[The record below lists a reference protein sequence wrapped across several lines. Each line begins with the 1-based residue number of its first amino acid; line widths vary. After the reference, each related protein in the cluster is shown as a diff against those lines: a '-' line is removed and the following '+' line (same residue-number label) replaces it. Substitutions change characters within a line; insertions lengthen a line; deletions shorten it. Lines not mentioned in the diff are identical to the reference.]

1 MSDHEIV
8 IGTVPYLNAC
18 PLVDW
23 FHFDG
28 RDRGVSVVDAVP
40 SALAT
45 LIKSGDVAVG
55 LVSTLQ
61 AIVDPSMHVLD
72 GVGVAATGK
81 VESVRLFSKCP
92 ITSIETI
99 ALDSSSNTS
108 NVLLQILMIK
118 RYGKSC
124 VYTHHQPNLASMT
137 SCSDA
142 ALLIGDNGYAEID
155 EYPYVYDLGQEWFEY
170 TGLPFVYAVWTSR
183 APITAELMDLLN
195 QACDWGTAKLDFLAE
210 ARALKHGTTVPRAL
224 HYFNEVM
231 QYRLRQSH
239 RDGLALY
246 TAYVRELESNLVM
259 HRY

>member
-1 MSDHEIV
+1 MSDHRFV
-8 IGTVPYLNAC
+8 VGTVPYLNAC

-28 RDRGVSVVDAVP
+28 SDRGVSVVDAVP
-40 SALAT
+40 SALAS
-45 LIKSGDVAVG
+45 LIHAGDVAVG

-61 AIVDPSMHVLD
+61 AIIQPEMYTIADI
-72 GVGVAATGK
+72 GVAATGA

-92 ITSIETI
+92 ITSIQTI

-108 NVLLQILMIK
+108 NVLVQILMAK
-118 RYGKSC
+118 RYGMSC
-124 VYTHHQPNLASMT
+124 RYSHHQPNLATMT
-137 SCSDA
+137 SSSDA

-155 EYPYVYDLGQEWFEY
+155 AYPFVYDLGQEWFDW

-183 APITAELMDLLN
+183 ACINPNLMDLLYL
-195 QACDWGTAKLDFLAE
+195 ACDWGMSNLHFLAVE
-210 ARALKHGTTVPRAL
+210 RAVKHGTTVPRAL

-231 QYRLRQSH
+231 EYRLDQSH

-246 TAYVRELESNLVM
+246 KAYVRELESTLVM
-259 HRY
+259 HPY